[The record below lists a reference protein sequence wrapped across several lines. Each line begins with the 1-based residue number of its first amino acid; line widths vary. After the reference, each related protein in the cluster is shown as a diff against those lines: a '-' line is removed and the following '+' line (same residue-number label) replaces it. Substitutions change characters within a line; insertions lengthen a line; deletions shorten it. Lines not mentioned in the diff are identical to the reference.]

1 MRESLQAENSHERD
15 FLEGPGCGGMSPG
28 TVAVALCCWERI
40 AGDLTKGQC
49 LHRVSEEAELLR
61 TEISRVRI
69 GGFSSSRTGV
79 FSCSGIGG
87 ILWKAGGGGLFCSE
101 IGGFFSRPLPFPCIR
116 SLG

>member
-1 MRESLQAENSHERD
+1 
-15 FLEGPGCGGMSPG
+15 MSPG
-28 TVAVALCCWERI
+28 TVAFCSWERI

-49 LHRVSEEAELLR
+49 LHKISEGMELLR

-69 GGFSSSRTGV
+69 GGFSCSGIGG

-87 ILWKAGGGGLFCSE
+87 ILWKAGGKRGCVFFFCSE
-101 IGGFFSRPLPFPCIR
+101 IGGFFHPFPCIR